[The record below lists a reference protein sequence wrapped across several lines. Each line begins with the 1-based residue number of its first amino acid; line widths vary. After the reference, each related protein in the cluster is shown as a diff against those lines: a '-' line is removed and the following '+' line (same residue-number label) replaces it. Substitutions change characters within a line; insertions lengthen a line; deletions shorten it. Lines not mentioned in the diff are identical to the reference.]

1 MPKLNPRH
9 RRSPKNLTVNDVFPD
24 WKTGAADVDTGGIF
38 YYLAPL
44 HVPWETYTT
53 ENGLTTNSITWQLDI
68 AYHGTQ
74 SGQKFI
80 SPIVYNYLD
89 SDGEL
94 SAQDASYLAAAL
106 AYRYKPKWQHL
117 WDLYH
122 SEYNPMENYRMEDS
136 GSDVI
141 EEEGESS
148 RTRTPNL
155 AKTTTHPIKTVQ
167 TDSERTPDLT
177 EAVSAEESVG
187 TTYDGTSETTHGHV
201 VGTQEAGTDNVSNSR
216 FGFNSAEAVPTDN
229 SAETKSNSKTEAHS
243 GKDTTEDDSTEN
255 VSKES
260 SQTKT
265 TSGTD
270 TNSTT
275 EVESF
280 TGIDTVVDTGTET
293 NDDESSSTKTVTYG
307 RVKSG
312 IMYQNPAAIMEADR
326 AFWLDDYFA
335 IVFDDVDAFLTL
347 DIYSEKK
354 IHHKVYTD

>member
-1 MPKLNPRH
+1 MAPG
-9 RRSPKNLTVNDVFPD
+9 ST
-24 WKTGAADVDTGGIF
+24 DTGGIF
-38 YYLAPL
+38 FFLSGL
-44 HVPWETYTT
+44 HVPWETYWTVGGV
-53 ENGLTTNSITWQLDI
+53 ESHSITWQLDI
-68 AYHGTQ
+68 AYHGEQ
-74 SGQKFI
+74 SGDKFV
-80 SPIVYNYLD
+80 SPLVYHYLND
-89 SDGEL
+89 DGEL
-94 SAQDASYLAAAL
+94 TNQNALYIASALS
-106 AYRYKPKWQHL
+106 YRYGEKWQHL

-122 SEYNPMENYRMEDS
+122 SEYNPMENYRMTDS
-136 GSDVI
+136 GEDTI
-141 EEEGESS
+141 EESGESS

-155 AKTTTHPIKTVQ
+155 AKTTTHPTKTVQ
-167 TDSERTPDLT
+167 TNSERTPDLT
-177 EAVSAEESVG
+177 EAISAEESID

-201 VGTQEAGTDNVSNSR
+201 IGTQEAGTDNVSNSR

-229 SAETKSNSKTEAHS
+229 SAETKSNTKTETHS
-243 GKDTTEDDSTEN
+243 GKDTTKDDSTEG

-270 TNSTT
+270 TNTTT

-280 TGIDTVVDTGTET
+280 TGQDKVVDTGTET
-293 NDDESSSTKTVTYG
+293 NEDESSSTKTVTYG

-326 AFWLDDYFA
+326 EFWLDDYFA

-347 DIYSEKK
+347 SIYSEKK